1 MRRVSSLTRGNK
13 QVFNNGQDLI
23 VFPHPGA
30 FFFCCD
36 SFFVFF
42 SSSGA
47 AAAAAPPR
55 TLRLF
60 FARQQLT
67 HLKLGH
73 GRLSR
78 PRAHLFISVPIL
90 STKSDCGGGG
100 GGARAL
106 RVHSWAPFGFVCKG
120 SDHTL
125 RPLDR
130 QLFQVE
136 DLTAHSQ

>member
-1 MRRVSSLTRGNK
+1 MFSLIPERFSSATIH
-13 QVFNNGQDLI
+13 FS
-23 VFPHPGA
+23 
-30 FFFCCD
+30 D
-36 SFFVFF
+36 SFILLL
-42 SSSGA
+42 
-47 AAAAAPPR
+47 R
-55 TLRLF
+55 TLRFFF

-78 PRAHLFISVPIL
+78 PRSHLFISVPIPC
-90 STKSDCGGGG
+90 TKSDCVGGG
-100 GGARAL
+100 GGAGAL

>member
-1 MRRVSSLTRGNK
+1 MRRVSSLTLGNK

-30 FFFCCD
+30 FFFCDD

-42 SSSGA
+42 YSST
-47 AAAAAPPR
+47 AAAAPLR
-55 TLRLF
+55 TLRFF

-90 STKSDCGGGG
+90 CTKSDCGGRG
-100 GGARAL
+100 GGAGAL